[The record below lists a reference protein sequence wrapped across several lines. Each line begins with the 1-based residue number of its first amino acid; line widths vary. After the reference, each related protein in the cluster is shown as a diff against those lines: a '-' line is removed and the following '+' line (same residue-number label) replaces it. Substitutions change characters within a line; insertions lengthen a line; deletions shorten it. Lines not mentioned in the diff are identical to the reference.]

1 MPLPLTLT
9 FFFITITI
17 ILSLL
22 PLLLIALLLLLLLST
37 IIIIYFLFPSY
48 FPLLYLTA
56 WSRLIYSSLC
66 TWLFFGVFC
75 IFGWGGGGGFVLGQ
89 FSFRA
94 PESLT
99 LRTTNGEKITIKN
112 RQLPLATQAKYN
124 LIDLSVQVGFTV
136 VQIYISLNPFMQS
149 LYNIHCNFIYNC

>member
-1 MPLPLTLT
+1 MHYYYYYQK
-9 FFFITITI
+9 
-17 ILSLL
+17 
-22 PLLLIALLLLLLLST
+22 LLLLFIFSFLLISR
-37 IIIIYFLFPSY
+37 YS
-48 FPLLYLTA
+48 
-56 WSRLIYSSLC
+56 SRLIYSSLC

-75 IFGWGGGGGFVLGQ
+75 IFGWGWGFVLGQ

-124 LIDLSVQVGFTV
+124 LIDLSVQVRFTV

>member
-37 IIIIYFLFPSY
+37 IIIIFFLFPSY
-48 FPLLYLTA
+48 FALLYLTA

-66 TWLFFGVFC
+66 TWLFFSVFC
-75 IFGWGGGGGFVLGQ
+75 ILGWEWGGFVLGQ

-99 LRTTNGEKITIKN
+99 LRTTDGKKITKKTDSHHWLRRLNI
-112 RQLPLATQAKYN
+112 
-124 LIDLSVQVGFTV
+124 LSLTYRYKCV
-136 VQIYISLNPFMQS
+136 SL
-149 LYNIHCNFIYNC
+149 

>member
-9 FFFITITI
+9 FFFLLITI

-66 TWLFFGVFC
+66 TWLFFGVLC
-75 IFGWGGGGGFVLGQ
+75 IFGWGWGGGGGFRPRPVQL
-89 FSFRA
+89 SRA
-94 PESLT
+94 WISYF
-99 LRTTNGEKITIKN
+99 TNHKWGKKKTIKN

-124 LIDLSVQVGFTV
+124 LIDLSVQVRFTV
-136 VQIYISLNPFMQS
+136 VQIYISLNHLCN
-149 LYNIHCNFIYNC
+149 LYTT